1 LNVKKLITVPV
12 LPVAALLLLSGNAH
26 AVVGVPEID
35 GSMAAIALGL
45 TAGMVALIRERR
57 KGK

>member
-1 LNVKKLITVPV
+1 LIGLTYAF
-12 LPVAALLLLSGNAH
+12 AAITLFAGNAH
-26 AVVGVPEID
+26 AVPVVPEID

>member
-1 LNVKKLITVPV
+1 MKVVI
-12 LPVAALLLLSGNAH
+12 AAAVTSLAMLSTSAH
-26 AVVGVPEID
+26 ALVMIPEID